1 MNVWPAFA
9 PLWRAVTGARTKQ
22 SRSRPGRE
30 YEFEAR
36 WVGLLVRLGLPPR
49 AFADVLQSE
58 SLHPH
63 FDYRRYWKRK
73 KGGGQ
78 REIAEPDA
86 KLKSVQYAILKRHLS
101 GEPPHAAATAY
112 QKGKSTAHHVWAH
125 AGAEILVTADV
136 QDFFPSTREGRV
148 EDWWRER
155 VDSDEAR
162 LLTLLTTDR
171 GALPQ
176 GAPTSPA
183 LSNLVNVEL
192 DERLSLRATATGG
205 RYTRYCDD
213 LAFSWPRGPEPPSDF
228 EAGVRAVLHE
238 FGYLLH
244 PEKGWKVYHQ
254 LRGEPEITG
263 VILTHRG
270 VRLPE
275 AMKRKM
281 RRLAGSDDP
290 ADARRL
296 DGYLGYEAMVTKRP
310 KGTQPATPQPA
321 RKVRKAAW
329 LPAPRPASAGGSGQD
344 EIPF

>member
-1 MNVWPAFA
+1 MSVWPAFSS
-9 PLWRAVTGARTKQ
+9 LWRSLNGGRP
-22 SRSRPGRE
+22 SPWGRSLPSRE
-30 YEFEAR
+30 YEFELQ
-36 WVGLLVRLGLPPR
+36 WMGLLLRLKLSPR
-49 AFADVLQSE
+49 AFAEVLEGE

-63 FDYRRYWKRK
+63 FEYRRYTKRK

-78 REIAEPDA
+78 REITEPDE
-86 KLKSVQYAILKRHLS
+86 KLKAVQYAILKRHLAA
-101 GEPPHAAATAY
+101 ETPHACATAY
-112 QKGKSTAHHVWAH
+112 QKGKSTAHHVWPH

-136 QDFFPSTREGRV
+136 QDFFPSTRDGRV
-148 EDWWRER
+148 EDWWRQR

-192 DERLSLRATATGG
+192 DERLSLRASATGG

-238 FGYLLH
+238 YGYRLH

-263 VILTHRG
+263 VILTSRG
-270 VRLPE
+270 VRLPD
-275 AMKRKM
+275 AMKRRM

-290 ADARRL
+290 ADAQRL
-296 DGYLGYEAMVTKRP
+296 EGYLGYEAMVTKRP
-310 KGTQPATPQPA
+310 KGTQAPQPA
-321 RKVRKAAW
+321 RRAKKAAW
-329 LPAPRPASAGGSGQD
+329 VAAPRSATTSGSGED
-344 EIPF
+344 DIPF